1 MKRFLAMALALL
13 MVISVTSMSVMAA
26 APELNLGTGS
36 CDYYNLIEKND
47 YNLAPGA
54 VESEI
59 ILNDDSG
66 TRRQVVHVVE
76 VDPNND
82 NISVMPSFKN
92 IGNGVDYTD
101 TNNWGIMEMS
111 KQAAYVEETLGK
123 NVVAAMNGALKDKL
137 NTIEN
142 PATWP
147 MYVFENARQKM
158 KEAVR
163 IKIKTFGS
171 SNRV

>member
-13 MVISVTSMSVMAA
+13 MVISVAPMSIMAA

-59 ILNDDSG
+59 IINDDSG
-66 TRRQVVHVVE
+66 NRRQVVHVIE

-92 IGNGVDYTD
+92 ISSDVDYTD
-101 TNNWGIMEMS
+101 SANWGIMDMS

-123 NVVAAMNGALKDKL
+123 NVVGAMNVCLSWDFTHPYGLLVYEGKVLCD
-137 NTIEN
+137 NRFSCD
-142 PATWP
+142 TW
-147 MYVFENARQKM
+147 
-158 KEAVR
+158 
-163 IKIKTFGS
+163 TS
-171 SNRV
+171 SPGVS

>member
-1 MKRFLAMALALL
+1 MKKIIAMALAILMLL
-13 MVISVTSMSVMAA
+13 SVLPMSVLAA
-26 APELNLGTGS
+26 ENDLNLGSGS

-66 TRRQVVHVVE
+66 TRRQVVHVIE
-76 VDPNND
+76 VDPNNK

-101 TNNWGIMEMS
+101 TANWGIMEMS

-123 NVVAAMNGALKDKL
+123 NVVGAKVG
-137 NTIEN
+137 EMMG
-142 PATWP
+142 A
-147 MYVFENARQKM
+147 
-158 KEAVR
+158 
-163 IKIKTFGS
+163 
-171 SNRV
+171 SNS